1 MWNWA
6 IYVHFDQCTKYIQ
19 AGSVRNFSIQ
29 PLHKAQ
35 LAALRGAYYRKWS
48 KSSKRAPLY
57 ITRLYLCRRW
67 PHTLCR
73 DAKNQAFPGQGTSRC
88 RSHLR
93 SLASAYKRLTVTP
106 CSRPVGSAVE
116 VPPSRTWASNRD
128 PQIAGSNAS
137 PRPRSSAQECT
148 RSTKT
153 GLAPAPPG
161 KRLFPLAT
169 PPSLQVESPWSGKGL
184 VPPLRADASSHVPR
198 FYVSRAWKRKLR
210 QRLAREAAGL
220 KGYWPLEESG
230 RADGIGKRR
239 KWSCRGGVGERLAR
253 QIIRLLL
260 VASVRRAFPPLREA
274 GPVLLLDQNGL

>member
-1 MWNWA
+1 MWNWG

-35 LAALRGAYYRKWS
+35 LAALRGAYNRKWS

-57 ITRLYLCRRW
+57 ITRLHLCRRW
-67 PHTLCR
+67 AHTLCQ

-128 PQIAGSNAS
+128 TQRVTPH
-137 PRPRSSAQECT
+137 RPRSSERERT

-161 KRLFPLAT
+161 KRLSVGHAPQFTGWVSLVRVGLSPAPSSRRQQPRTTFLRVSSLKAEVTPKTREGSGGPERILA
-169 PPSLQVESPWSGKGL
+169 SGGKWAGT
-184 VPPLRADASSHVPR
+184 RH
-198 FYVSRAWKRKLR
+198 WKAPEVVV
-210 QRLAREAAGL
+210 QR
-220 KGYWPLEESG
+220 
-230 RADGIGKRR
+230 
-239 KWSCRGGVGERLAR
+239 RGGREVG
-253 QIIRLLL
+253 QI
-260 VASVRRAFPPLREA
+260 
-274 GPVLLLDQNGL
+274 DH

>member
-1 MWNWA
+1 M
-6 IYVHFDQCTKYIQ
+6 
-19 AGSVRNFSIQ
+19 RNFSIQ

-128 PQIAGSNAS
+128 TQIAGSNAS
-137 PRPRSSAQECT
+137 PRPRSSARECT
-148 RSTKT
+148 KQEHENR
-153 GLAPAPPG
+153 PC
-161 KRLFPLAT
+161 
-169 PPSLQVESPWSGKGL
+169 
-184 VPPLRADASSHVPR
+184 ASAS
-198 FYVSRAWKRKLR
+198 
-210 QRLAREAAGL
+210 REAALSVGHAPQFTGRVSLVREGL
-220 KGYWPLEESG
+220 SPAPSSG
-230 RADGIGKRR
+230 RQQPRTTFLRVSSLKAEVTPKTREGSGGPERILASGGKWAGRR
-239 KWSCRGGVGERLAR
+239 HWKAPEVVVQRRGG
-253 QIIRLLL
+253 
-260 VASVRRAFPPLREA
+260 REA
-274 GPVLLLDQNGL
+274 GQTDH